1 MLTEAIIVAIITA
14 VSTIAGS
21 WLVNHKEFRKDEI
34 KRAKREQ
41 FIDNNLEIIQKK
53 LDEHN
58 HYAEKF
64 GEIEKAIVRI
74 DTTLKS
80 INKERS

>member
-1 MLTEAIIVAIITA
+1 MLTEAVIVAIITA

-21 WLVNHKEFRKDEI
+21 WLVNRKEFHKDEI
-34 KRAKREQ
+34 KRAKRDQ
-41 FIDNNLEIIQKK
+41 FIDSNLELIQKK

-74 DTTLKS
+74 DTTLKA
-80 INKERS
+80 INKERG